1 METIIGNYTELTK
14 KLPSYEENKY
24 IIYGIVFLAI
34 FAVIYLLRDS
44 IINYSNTDGSNNS
57 NKIEHMSGGTL
68 QQLFAQDAQ
77 DVNLNG
83 KMSENNNLAFNL
95 PTKVLQGTQRG
106 APMSCN
112 NIDTETVLA
121 YTGDSGMAPFPYIT
135 PPSVV
140 KQG

>member
-1 METIIGNYTELTK
+1 MESTLGSLPEITK
-14 KLPSYEENKY
+14 RLPSYEENKY
-24 IIYGIVFLAI
+24 VIGGIVFLVI
-34 FAVIYLLRDS
+34 FVVIYLLRLSSTEYDTYKN
-44 IINYSNTDGSNNS
+44 IQN
-57 NKIEHMSGGTL
+57 IEHMSGGTV

-121 YTGDSGMAPFPYIT
+121 YTGDSGLAPFPYIT
-135 PPSVV
+135 PPSAV